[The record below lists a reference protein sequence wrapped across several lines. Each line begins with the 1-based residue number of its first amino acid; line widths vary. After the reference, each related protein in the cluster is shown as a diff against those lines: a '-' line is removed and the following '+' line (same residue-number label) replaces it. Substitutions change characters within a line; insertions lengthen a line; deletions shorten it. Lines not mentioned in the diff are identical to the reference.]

1 MVLSSMQL
9 QKVSVTLRFRRIQC
23 LVLRSVLSVFVDLRS
38 AECVCRAVSVALHT
52 PQLGGPRSH
61 RGPKIPGPSPL
72 STPEK
77 ASIPQ
82 IEI

>member
-1 MVLSSMQL
+1 M
-9 QKVSVTLRFRRIQC
+9 FRDEQNKLGYCHRNGM
-23 LVLRSVLSVFVDLRS
+23 
-38 AECVCRAVSVALHT
+38 AEVRAVSAALHT
-52 PQLGGPRSH
+52 PNWGARCH
-61 RGPKIPGPSPL
+61 WGPKILVPSPL